1 MGLGLLTPEIS
12 LLNFYLVHVDVRPA
26 GSVSV
31 SLQDG
36 CGIFNSVV
44 LRLPFNLISDGSEC
58 WFFYIL
64 VVILMR
70 LCKEVSH
77 DCLCQHLDWK

>member
-44 LRLPFNLISDGSEC
+44 VRLHSA
-58 WFFYIL
+58 
-64 VVILMR
+64 
-70 LCKEVSH
+70 
-77 DCLCQHLDWK
+77 